1 MTFNSMTLIV
11 IGLFV
16 TLSMKTFNI
25 MTLGLIGLFVTLSI
39 ITLSIMTL
47 GIMTFIMASLSTECH
62 SAENQLFIFILNA
75 MMHNV

>member
-1 MTFNSMTLIV
+1 MTFNSMTLRIM
-11 IGLFV
+11 GLFV

-25 MTLGLIGLFVTLSI
+25 MTLGIIGLFV
-39 ITLSIMTL
+39 TLSIMTL

-62 SAENQLFIFILNA
+62 SAENQLFIFILNL